1 MAFDTH
7 AYIRDL
13 AAVHGLAPKPGDT
26 DRADLTSR
34 AVRAELEDI
43 KARTQ
48 ALHDWSAAVVTD
60 HETCH
65 EHKAAATGSAR
76 RRLHSPGQNGRKV
89 TRHRKAAQHSRQRN
103 LSEPKQET
111 L

>member
-1 MAFDTH
+1 MAFDTD

-43 KARTQ
+43 KTRTQ
-48 ALHDWSAAVVTD
+48 ALHDWSAAVVAD
-60 HETCH
+60 HDAAVPRTADTAAVG
-65 EHKAAATGSAR
+65 AAARRSRPAR
-76 RRLHSPGQNGRKV
+76 RRPAARPS
-89 TRHRKAAQHSRQRN
+89 TRPQH
-103 LSEPKQET
+103 
-111 L
+111 

>member
-26 DRADLTSR
+26 DRADLISR
-34 AVRAELEDI
+34 AVRAELDDI

-48 ALHDWSAAVVTD
+48 ALHDWSAAVVAD
-60 HETCH
+60 HDGTQPH
-65 EHKAAATGSAR
+65 TAATTVAGAAQRRSRAAR
-76 RRLHSPGQNGRKV
+76 RRPASRP
-89 TRHRKAAQHSRQRN
+89 AARPQH
-103 LSEPKQET
+103 
-111 L
+111 